1 MRGRCGNSDVRRN
14 WPVNSFFPSTCTHA
28 YTHQFEIDFNT
39 KNNIIIMYEIF
50 HRELAHDLFNA
61 RFSTITP
68 RVDNAIAAAAADDVI
83 SISDVSPEKVS
94 LLRDEFPVN
103 FPRPFGMRS
112 VRYVQRTRLLRTSY
126 NASRIR
132 SKRRRRRRVPIS
144 FLPLLSRRLC
154 APSEAD
160 SNS

>member
-1 MRGRCGNSDVRRN
+1 
-14 WPVNSFFPSTCTHA
+14 
-28 YTHQFEIDFNT
+28 
-39 KNNIIIMYEIF
+39 MYEIF

-132 SKRRRRRRVPIS
+132 SKRRVVVVYRYHFCHCCRDVCA
-144 FLPLLSRRLC
+144 RRLKPIRIRN
-154 APSEAD
+154 ARITVKTNQRVMGSECNT
-160 SNS
+160 NSYRDNRSTRFSHEQRRDY